1 MKKYFLI
8 LLVTLTL
15 ITGCYYQELEIDT
28 NVKYSVNNSDFFDNS
43 DKLIVNDKLY
53 LKIDLRSFD
62 PKEEDEKTALTVTFF
77 GLLGGLIER
86 FFARLFGIFALD
98 NIGER
103 DLITIVINVDFLNY
117 SFLESYK
124 INEDSNV
131 SIDYT
136 KSNVILTTKTKQ
148 NEHIIFL
155 VNISELKEKF
165 AGYDKLKGT
174 ITTELFFDG
183 RRVNSIK
190 DEVYFNLTD

>member
-1 MKKYFLI
+1 MKKYLLI

-28 NVKYSVNNSDFFDNS
+28 NVNYSVNNSDFFDNS

-62 PKEEDEKTALTVTFF
+62 PKEEDEKTALSFTLF
-77 GLLGGLIER
+77 GLLDGLR
-86 FFARLFGIFALD
+86 LFFARFFGFFALD

-103 DLITIVINVDFLNY
+103 DLVTIVINVDFLNY
-117 SFLESYK
+117 SILGGYK

-131 SIDYT
+131 NIDYT